1 MNMKNIIIIFVKI
14 VWLIK
19 KLYWSDGFYYI
30 KFGILY
36 MVVWRKKGKG
46 IFSLVLYVR

>member
-19 KLYWSDGFYYI
+19 KNYIEVMVFIILSLVYYI
-30 KFGILY
+30 WLY
-36 MVVWRKKGKG
+36 EGKKVRE
-46 IFSLVLYVR
+46 FLV